1 MKRLV
6 ARAALLLTAAASS
19 PWALGV
25 AVGSVLAWLAG
36 GWVWGFGTDYQLVA
50 NTATTLTTYVLGFAI
65 LSAQARDTKALQ
77 LQIAEL
83 LRAIGPA
90 DNRLINASQFSDEQV
105 IALLDRYAA
114 LGQAAGDGPPGAE
127 A

>member
-1 MKRLV
+1 MKRLA

-65 LSAQARDTKALQ
+65 LSAQARDTAALR

-83 LRAIGPA
+83 VRANERA
-90 DNRLINASQFSDEQV
+90 DDAVLNAPDLTDEEILARLEGY
-105 IALLDRYAA
+105 RA
-114 LGQAAGDGPPGAE
+114 LGQEAAGGSDAGDV
-127 A
+127 

>member
-1 MKRLV
+1 MKRLA

-25 AVGSVLAWLAG
+25 AVGSVVAWLAG
-36 GWVWGFGTDYQLVA
+36 GLVWGFGTDYQLVA

-65 LSAQARDTKALQ
+65 LSAQARDTAALR

-83 LRAIGPA
+83 IRVHGAA
-90 DNRLINASQFSDEQV
+90 DNRLINAAELTDDQL
-105 IALLDRYAA
+105 ALLLERIKA
-114 LGQAAGDGPPGAE
+114 LGQEAAAGPDADGA
-127 A
+127 